1 MLTPDLRPEISRN
14 FSSGLAPDSLAAIDA
29 RRQDLG
35 LSVRLLAAEADMSE
49 RQYSNLLAGRCTA
62 RASTLSRLR
71 AALDRLSRRA
81 RTPEGASVASLYRL
95 ALSIVCQAD
104 GLDVADV
111 DAHPASRRATQDPA
125 WSRAATLRRRAVYLS
140 SAIAGLSQAAA
151 ARAAGMTPAAAS
163 LACRAIEEARDTDA
177 ALDAL
182 CTRLARDLTGAL
194 F

>member
-1 MLTPDLRPEISRN
+1 MLTPDLPPESSGN
-14 FSSGLAPDSLAAIDA
+14 FSSDRPPMTDIDA
-29 RRQDLG
+29 RRRALG
-35 LSVRLLAAEADMSE
+35 LSARLLAAEANMSE

-81 RTPEGASVASLYRL
+81 RTREGASVVSLYRL

-111 DAHPASRRATQDPA
+111 DAHPATKRATQDAA
-125 WSRAATLRRRAVYLS
+125 WLRAALLRRRAVYLA
-140 SAIAGLSQAAA
+140 SAVAGLSQAQA

-163 LACRAIEEARDTDA
+163 LAVRAIEEARDTDPD
-177 ALDAL
+177 LDAL